1 MKERTQKILSAIVNS
16 GVFISNIDELFD
28 IYTEN
33 EIQNY
38 EDIFECKR
46 DFANFINSV
55 KDKFL
60 DYSEDKDIEIKR
72 AASSAELY
80 VVYYGVK
87 FSKHVR
93 LESERFSDAVL
104 NIAKE
109 NGFKKIL
116 DVGCG
121 QLALS
126 SIYLAKNGLNVT
138 CVDPELAFSSKTF
151 ENLGVKAIKGLFEDV
166 DLSEFDLIVAKKPC
180 PSIKEIVF
188 TCDSKKIPFFVELCD
203 CNAPNGR
210 KLDWIPILESETQI
224 KHCGDYVFSPLLK
237 TTAADF
243 GLEQGEKTLHDVI
256 MQRLL

>member
-1 MKERTQKILSAIVNS
+1 MKERTEKILSSIIDS
-16 GVFISNIDELFD
+16 GVFISNIAELFD

-33 EIQNY
+33 EIKTY

-46 DFANFINSV
+46 DFANYINSI
-55 KDKFL
+55 KHKFL
-60 DYSEDKDIEIKR
+60 DYSENKDFEIKR
-72 AASSAELY
+72 SAASVEIY

-93 LESERFSDAVL
+93 LESEKFSDIVL
-104 NIAKE
+104 KIAKK
-109 NGFKKIL
+109 NGLNKIL

-126 SIYLAKNGLNVT
+126 SIYLAKNGLDVT
-138 CVDPELAFSSKTF
+138 CVDPELAFSNKTF

-166 DLSEFDLIVAKKPC
+166 DLSEFDLIIAKKPC

-188 TCDSKKIPFFVELCD
+188 TCDLKNVPFFVELCD
-203 CNAPNGR
+203 CNAPNGN
-210 KLDWIPILESETQI
+210 KFDWIPILESGSKT
-224 KHCGDYVFSPLLK
+224 KHFGEFVYSPMLKINEDDFNLGQGD
-237 TTAADF
+237 
-243 GLEQGEKTLHDVI
+243 KTLHDVI